1 MGRYTGPACRLCRR
15 EGMKLFLK
23 GARCY
28 QAKCPIDQGHPFPGM
43 HGGRAG
49 RGRKKMSDYGMQL
62 REKQRLRRQYGI
74 QEEQFSRIFN
84 EAYRRP
90 GVTGETM
97 LQLIEL
103 RLDNVAYRL
112 GWAPSRR
119 AARQLVL
126 HGHVAVNGRACSI
139 PSRTLKAGDT
149 VTVRERPR
157 SKDMAGKAVEAA
169 AGTPPAWLAADA
181 KALRGEVL
189 SVPTRE
195 QIAPVVNEQAIV
207 ELYSR

>member
-15 EGMKLFLK
+15 EGIKLFLK

-28 QAKCPIDQGHPFPGM
+28 LAKCPIDQGHPIPGM
-43 HGGRAG
+43 HGGRGG
-49 RGRKKMSDYGMQL
+49 RARKKMSDYGMQL

-74 QEEQFSRIFN
+74 QEEQFSRVFA
-84 EAYRRP
+84 EAFRRT

-97 LQLIEL
+97 LQILEL

-126 HGHVAVNGRACSI
+126 HGHIAVNGRTCSI
-139 PSRTLKAGDT
+139 PSRACKVGDT
-149 VTVRERPR
+149 IVIRDRPR
-157 SKDMAGKAVEAA
+157 SRDMTTKALEAA
-169 AGTPPAWLAADA
+169 PMQTPAWLSADP
-181 KALRGEVL
+181 KNLRGEIL

-195 QIAPVVNEQAIV
+195 QIAPIVNEQAIV

>member
-1 MGRYTGPACRLCRR
+1 
-15 EGMKLFLK
+15 
-23 GARCY
+23 
-28 QAKCPIDQGHPFPGM
+28 M
-43 HGGRAG
+43 HGGKTG
-49 RGRKKMSDYGMQL
+49 RGRKKMSDNGMQL
-62 REKQRLRRQYGI
+62 REKQKLRRQYGI
-74 QEEQFSRIFN
+74 MEGQFSLIFE
-84 EAYRRP
+84 EALRRP

-126 HGHVAVNGRACSI
+126 HGHVAVNGRKCAI
-139 PSRTLKAGDT
+139 PSRTLRVGDA

-157 SKDMAGKAVEAA
+157 SKDMTGKAIEAA
-169 AGTPPAWLAADA
+169 PVQPPQWLSADT
-181 KALRGEVL
+181 KALRGEVV

-195 QIAPVVNEQAIV
+195 QIAPIVNEQAIV